1 MAFLPSSMATATM
14 VHVITSIEPS
24 IALEDHDSLLGI
36 LGINKV

>member
-36 LGINKV
+36 LGIDKV